1 MNGTCT
7 ELHLELL
14 RRSTTKRFDPPHPRE
29 QFLVGGHISM
39 NTLSIALIASMIMRG
54 ISVRGNLCAYTRT
67 NIVMLSYIN

>member
-1 MNGTCT
+1 
-7 ELHLELL
+7 
-14 RRSTTKRFDPPHPRE
+14 
-29 QFLVGGHISM
+29 M